1 MLAVD
6 KTEREER
13 KKAVIDQLGP
23 GGRSMMRR
31 EKVPNWERRNFLSSV
46 RNNKPTTTTTT
57 HLNLIWTPRSSASCF
72 DSCSATRLASL
83 SAHRPR
89 LPHHYLP
96 AEVVEHQRASDCLAQ
111 PANNVV
117 RSLLDAHR
125 TSAKMLMME

>member
-57 HLNLIWTPRSSASCF
+57 STSYG
-72 DSCSATRLASL
+72 
-83 SAHRPR
+83 
-89 LPHHYLP
+89 LPGP
-96 AEVVEHQRASDCLAQ
+96 Q
-111 PANNVV
+111 PAVSTAV
-117 RSLLDAHR
+117 PPPGLPVSPLIDLVFPIIIFPQRW
-125 TSAKMLMME
+125 